1 MDQRVTL
8 ITFGVKDV
16 ARARAFYER
25 IGWKASSES
34 NEHVVFFQAGTT
46 VFGLYGQEML
56 SKDTGIAG
64 TPHAGGVTLACNVRS
79 RDEVDATLAEVEAA
93 GARITAPAA
102 ETPWGG
108 YVGYFTD
115 PDGHPWEVTHAPML
129 SLGDDGFLV
138 MPG

>member
-8 ITFGVKDV
+8 ITLGVKDV

-34 NEHVVFFQAGTT
+34 NPQVVFFQAGST
-46 VFGLYGQEML
+46 VFGLFGQDML
-56 SKDTGIAG
+56 AAESGIAG
-64 TPHAGGVTLACNVRS
+64 TPRPGGVSLACNMRT

-93 GARITAPAA
+93 GATITRQAA

-129 SLGDDGFLV
+129 EMNDDGFLV
-138 MPG
+138 MPD

>member
-8 ITFGVKDV
+8 ITFGVADV
-16 ARARAFYER
+16 ARARAFYEA
-25 IGWKASSES
+25 IGWRASSES
-34 NEHVVFFQAGTT
+34 NDQVVFFQAGTT

-56 SKDTGIAG
+56 SNDTGIPG
-64 TPHAGGVTLACNVRS
+64 KPEPGGVTLACNVRS
-79 RDEVDATLAEVEAA
+79 RKEVDATLVEVEAA
-93 GARITAPAA
+93 GATITAPAT

-129 SLGDDGFLV
+129 TLSGDGFLV
-138 MPG
+138 MPD